1 MKIRVRFAPS
11 PTGPL
16 HIGGL
21 RTALF
26 NYLIAKKSGG
36 KFILRIEDTDS
47 KRTVDGAEKHIIDS
61 LEWLGLDFDEG
72 PIRQSNRSKLYK
84 KQVDKLL
91 KQGNAY
97 YAFDSQEDLDGA
109 REAGGK
115 DFKYNVKTRMGLNNS
130 FTVSEQEIKKRV
142 KVINDPAA
150 IRNVSEKL
158 FSTKYQKFMPDT
170 IFSQNIDEIRKF
182 FKKHKKVIVKP
193 INSYSGNN
201 IHLFTK
207 FNLKFF
213 QKFIKKHNHIMCQK
227 YLPKIKEGDKRVFL
241 INGKVR
247 GAISRIPKK
256 GSFLSNLSK
265 GAKPINVKLT
275 NKEMKISKLISKD
288 LKKDKIFFAGIDF
301 IDEQL
306 NGDINVTSPTGLK
319 TFYDLSKINLASTF
333 WKELKA

>member
-1 MKIRVRFAPS
+1 MTNKI
-11 PTGPL
+11 
-16 HIGGL
+16 
-21 RTALF
+21 
-26 NYLIAKKSGG
+26 IAIQGN
-36 KFILRIEDTDS
+36 
-47 KRTVDGAEKHIIDS
+47 H
-61 LEWLGLDFDEG
+61 
-72 PIRQSNRSKLYK
+72 PSKLNPLTDTSIFLAHEIQKKNYKIFYYDPKDLSIINFKVVAKGFFIKFDYK
-84 KQVDKLL
+84 KKRFFEILKKQKLELIKCKYLLVRQDPPFNLEYICSTLILDK
-91 KQGNAY
+91 
-97 YAFDSQEDLDGA
+97 
-109 REAGGK
+109 
-115 DFKYNVKTRMGLNNS
+115 
-130 FTVSEQEIKKRV
+130 IKKRV

-158 FSTKYQKFMPDT
+158 FSIRYQKYMPDT

-201 IHLFTK
+201 INLLTK

-213 QKFIKKHNHIMCQK
+213 KKFIKKHNHIMCQK
-227 YLPKIKEGDKRVFL
+227 YLPKIKKGDKRVFL
-241 INGKVR
+241 INGKVC

-256 GSFLSNLSK
+256 SSFLSNLSK
-265 GAKPINVKLT
+265 GAKPINIKLT

>member
-1 MKIRVRFAPS
+1 MNYMTNKIVAIQGNHPS
-11 PTGPL
+11 KLNFLTDTSIFLANEIQKKNYKIFYYDPKDLSIINFKVIAKGFF
-16 HIGGL
+16 IK
-21 RTALF
+21 F
-26 NYLIAKKSGG
+26 NYKKKKFFEILKKQKLELIKCKY
-36 KFILRIEDTDS
+36 L
-47 KRTVDGAEKHIIDS
+47 
-61 LEWLGLDFDEG
+61 L
-72 PIRQSNRSKLYK
+72 IRQDPPFNLEYICSTLIL
-84 KQVDKLL
+84 DKI
-91 KQGNAY
+91 
-97 YAFDSQEDLDGA
+97 
-109 REAGGK
+109 K
-115 DFKYNVKTRMGLNNS
+115 DKVK
-130 FTVSEQEIKKRV
+130 I
-142 KVINDPAA
+142 INDPTA

-158 FSTKYQKFMPDT
+158 FSVKYQKFMPDT

-201 IHLFTK
+201 IYLFTN
-207 FNLKFF
+207 FNLNFF
-213 QKFIKKHNHIMCQK
+213 RKFIKKHNHIMCQK
-227 YLPKIKEGDKRVFL
+227 YLPRIKQGDKRVFL
-241 INGKVR
+241 INGKVC

-265 GAKPINVKLT
+265 GAKPINIKLT

-288 LKKDKIFFAGIDF
+288 LKKNKIFFAGIDF

>member
-1 MKIRVRFAPS
+1 MTNKIIAIQGNHPS
-11 PTGPL
+11 NLNPL
-16 HIGGL
+16 TDTSIFLAHEIQKK
-21 RTALF
+21 
-26 NYLIAKKSGG
+26 NYKIFYYDPKDLSIINFKVIAKGFFV
-36 KFILRIEDTDS
+36 KFDYRKKKFFEIL
-47 KRTVDGAEKHIIDS
+47 KKQK
-61 LEWLGLDFDEG
+61 LELVKCKYLL
-72 PIRQSNRSKLYK
+72 IRQDPPFNLEYICSTLIL
-84 KQVDKLL
+84 DK
-91 KQGNAY
+91 
-97 YAFDSQEDLDGA
+97 
-109 REAGGK
+109 
-115 DFKYNVKTRMGLNNS
+115 
-130 FTVSEQEIKKRV
+130 IKKRV
-142 KVINDPAA
+142 EIINDPTA

-201 IHLFTK
+201 IYLLIK

-213 QKFIKKHNHIMCQK
+213 QKFIKKHSHIMCQK

-241 INGKVR
+241 INGKVC